1 MRKIFRKAILSLC
14 ILSMGLVF
22 ANCSTLGNFGKNIDS
37 NTLTQII
44 TALVTDLV
52 GQKGTVYTFSGSG
65 TAQQLVMRSDGQY
78 NSAGDATNYKAN
90 MKVTTN
96 NTFANLEIPAIKLKG
111 CKMSIVTFYNLSMTT
126 ATNSTS
132 LTVGDNTTADGTITI
147 DGATYSVSNVYM
159 ETTVTNQKL
168 TITMMSIYFGENN
181 QYVMNLTYTGNG
193 VTEQ

>member
-1 MRKIFRKAILSLC
+1 MRKFFRKAILSLC
-14 ILSMGLVF
+14 ILSMGLVV
-22 ANCSTLGNFGKNIDS
+22 ANCSTFGNFGKNIDS

-126 ATNSTS
+126 ATNNTS

-168 TITMMSIYFGENN
+168 TITMMSIYFGESN

-193 VTEQ
+193 LTE

>member
-78 NSAGDATNYKAN
+78 NSASDATNYKAN